1 MFHNGS
7 IWGGLIAGSLNQLE
21 DTRSLRSGQMDKSSY
36 AVNTTENVT
45 GAIGVMAG
53 IEYGAVLGSAVLPG
67 VGTVVGS
74 LMGGLLGHTL
84 GRKVGHQAGSMLVNS
99 QLGQSAV
106 QMTDKVQD
114 VVAPN

>member
-1 MFHNGS
+1 MFQNGS
-7 IWGGLIAGSLNQLE
+7 LWGGLIAGSLSQLE
-21 DTRSLRSGQMDKSSY
+21 DTRLLRNGQMDKSSY

-99 QLGQSAV
+99 QLGQTAANMAD
-106 QMTDKVQD
+106 QAQD
-114 VVAPN
+114 VVAPH